1 MIFFLNHWNVEVS
14 FFWSKWTKKHI
25 VKFSCIYAWHQDKTP
40 VFAADWIAIFNG
52 TKQPIWPIYNSLQPF
67 FFFFKAFIASEDISK
82 LLQMTPSQWNTWN
95 ATFGVEDSCWSWLT
109 LMVELPF
116 GSLDEVFWEATGPS
130 LFTTPFLQRHYL
142 TLTCPKAHKQVGNH
156 CQHCT
161 ETSRQGEDL
170 SSTEWLIWLCAP
182 HCSNVLCTVLIF
194 R

>member
-1 MIFFLNHWNVEVS
+1 MTFLFSIKMNKKNILWNSHVFMHGIKTRHLYLQLTGLQFLIVQNNLYGLYIIAYNFYFS
-14 FFWSKWTKKHI
+14 FKRLLLRK
-25 VKFSCIYAWHQDKTP
+25 
-40 VFAADWIAIFNG
+40 
-52 TKQPIWPIYNSLQPF
+52 
-67 FFFFKAFIASEDISK
+67 DISK

-130 LFTTPFLQRHYL
+130 LFMTPFLQRHYL
-142 TLTCPKAHKQVGNH
+142 TLTRPKAHKQAGNH

-161 ETSRQGEDL
+161 ATSRQGEDL
-170 SSTEWLIWLCAP
+170 SGTEWLIWLCEP
-182 HCSNVLCTVLIF
+182 HCRNVLCTVLIF